1 MSNFRALNIAATGM
15 SAQQKRVDTAA
26 NNLANSNTPGFKKS
40 VAEFNELPYQ
50 TERAA
55 GTGNQSEGEYY
66 SQGIQYGTGVGIG
79 ATSIN
84 FAPGE
89 GMERSKESLSLQI
102 IDNTGNNFFVINLP
116 NGEKAYTR
124 NGQFTLDNEGRITTI
139 EGYIVDPEA
148 IIPTEIRDAITIDK
162 KGVVQGKLQGDAA
175 EAEPIEFGR
184 LNFAKFINPQGLEQ
198 IGGSLF
204 KATNAS
210 GEVIEGNAGDGDFA
224 GISVK
229 QGSLE
234 ASNTN
239 SLATM
244 TDLIKSQQVYSMNSK
259 VIQTSERMLDD
270 IVRIKG

>member
-40 VAEFNELPYQ
+40 IAEFNELPYQ

-55 GTGNQSEGEYY
+55 GTGNQTEGEYY

-89 GMERSKESLSLQI
+89 GIERSKDSLSLQI
-102 IDNTGNNFFVINLP
+102 IDNTGNNFFVVNLP
-116 NGEKAYTR
+116 NGEQAYTR
-124 NGQFTLDNEGRITTI
+124 NGQFKLDNEGRIITAN
-139 EGYIVDPEA
+139 GYIVDPEVNVSPDVKDT
-148 IIPTEIRDAITIDK
+148 IKITE
-162 KGVVQGKLQGDAA
+162 KGEIQVKLLGDENTAA
-175 EAEPIEFGR
+175 PNVLGR
-184 LNFAKFINPQGLEQ
+184 INLAKFINPQGLEQ
-198 IGGSLF
+198 IGNSLF
-204 KATNAS
+204 KATNSS
-210 GEVIEGNAGDGDFA
+210 GDPIEGNPFEGDFA
-224 GISVK
+224 GVQIK

-239 SLATM
+239 TLTTM

-259 VIQTSERMLDD
+259 VIQTSEKMLDD
-270 IVRIKG
+270 VVRIKS

>member
-40 VAEFNELPYQ
+40 IAEFNELPYQ
-50 TERAA
+50 TERVA
-55 GTGNQSEGEYY
+55 GMGDRSEGEYY

-89 GMERSKESLSLQI
+89 GLERSKESLSLQI
-102 IDNTGNNFFVINLP
+102 NDNTGNNFFVINLP
-116 NGEKAYTR
+116 NDEKAYTR
-124 NGQFTLDNEGRITTI
+124 NGQFTLDNEGRITTT
-139 EGYIVDPEA
+139 EGYIVDPEVIVPLDRQDSVEITSKG
-148 IIPTEIRDAITIDK
+148 IIRVKLKDDKDTDPATE
-162 KGVVQGKLQGDAA
+162 L
-175 EAEPIEFGR
+175 GR
-184 LNFAKFINPQGLEQ
+184 INLAKFINPQGLEQ
-198 IGGSLF
+198 VGSSLF

-210 GEVIEGNAGDGDFA
+210 GEAIEGNAGEGDFA
-224 GISVK
+224 GVKIS
-229 QGSLE
+229 QGYLE

-239 SLATM
+239 SLTTM

-259 VIQTSERMLDD
+259 VIQTSEKMLDD

>member
-15 SAQQKRVDTAA
+15 SAQQKRVDTAT

-40 VAEFNELPYQ
+40 IAEFNELPYQ
-50 TERAA
+50 TERVA
-55 GTGNQSEGEYY
+55 GMGDRSEGEYY

-89 GMERSKESLSLQI
+89 GLERSKESLSLQI
-102 IDNTGNNFFVINLP
+102 NDNTGNNFFVINLP
-116 NGEKAYTR
+116 NDEKAYTR
-124 NGQFTLDNEGRITTI
+124 NGQFTLDNEGRITTT
-139 EGYIVDPEA
+139 EGYIVDPEVIVPIDRKDSVEITSKG
-148 IIPTEIRDAITIDK
+148 IIRVKLKDDKDTDPATE
-162 KGVVQGKLQGDAA
+162 L
-175 EAEPIEFGR
+175 GR
-184 LNFAKFINPQGLEQ
+184 INLAKFINPQGLEQ
-198 IGGSLF
+198 VGSSLF

-210 GEVIEGNAGDGDFA
+210 GEAIEGNAGEGDFA
-224 GISVK
+224 GVKIS
-229 QGSLE
+229 QGYLE

-239 SLATM
+239 SLTTM

-259 VIQTSERMLDD
+259 VIQTSEKMLDD